1 MRSCRSLPSFPF
13 PWVVPMEM
21 KEGRKEGDS
30 RQILIVAVRVRP
42 SVRPSSALPSFR
54 RDKCCPGLTPTRAIC
69 KCRRDKK
76 QAELSGF
83 SFIHSFIEKERM
95 TRMTRSAQRP
105 LLPSRVLSGVEAGEP
120 NIIHN
125 SDGDAEYRNARWGT
139 GMRKIPSLGP
149 KWTLLLLLLLR
160 GENLRVA
167 WGCERASVRGVK

>member
-1 MRSCRSLPSFPF
+1 MSFTAFLSLPLGCADGD
-13 PWVVPMEM
+13 
-21 KEGRKEGDS
+21 EGRKEGGRFEANFD
-30 RQILIVAVRVRP
+30 RCRP

-95 TRMTRSAQRP
+95 ARMTRSAQRP

-139 GMRKIPSLGP
+139 GMREIPSLGP

-167 WGCERASVRGVK
+167 WGCERALEE